1 MIMKNFRFAVY
12 LFITIGVSSAEAGAY
27 EDFFRA
33 VANDRAPVVEALL
46 RRGFDPNSP
55 DERGHSALIVAL
67 QNGSDRVVAA
77 LLAHPGLQ
85 VDTANAAGETALMI
99 AALRGDRAV
108 AEQLLGRG
116 AQVDREGW
124 SPLHYAASGPATPLV
139 ALLLDRGAAID
150 ARSPNGTTPLM
161 MAARYGDERS
171 ALLLLER
178 GADARKRNERELTA
192 ADFARMAGR
201 TGLAERLEKA
211 AR

>member
-1 MIMKNFRFAVY
+1 MMMKHFKFAAY
-12 LFITIGVSSAEAGAY
+12 LVLAIGVSSARSGAY
-27 EDFFRA
+27 EDFFKA
-33 VANDRAPVVEALL
+33 VASDQAAVVEALL

-55 DERGHSALIVAL
+55 DERGRSALMVAL
-67 QNGSDRVVAA
+67 QSGSGRVVAA

-85 VDTANAAGETALMI
+85 IDSANAAGETALMI
-99 AALRGDRAV
+99 AALRGERAA
-108 AEQLLGRG
+108 AEQLLERG
-116 AQVDREGW
+116 AQVNREGW
-124 SPLHYAASGPATPLV
+124 SPLHYAASGPSTALV

-178 GADARKRNERELTA
+178 GADARKRNDRDLTA
-192 ADFARMAGR
+192 ADFARLSSRA
-201 TGLAERLEKA
+201 GLAERLEKA

>member
-1 MIMKNFRFAVY
+1 MMMKHFKFAAY
-12 LFITIGVSSAEAGAY
+12 LVLAIGVSSARSGAY
-27 EDFFRA
+27 EDFFKA
-33 VANDRAPVVEALL
+33 VASDQAAVVEALL

-55 DERGHSALIVAL
+55 DERGRSALIVAL
-67 QNGSDRVVAA
+67 QSGSGRVVAA

-85 VDTANAAGETALMI
+85 IDSANAAGETALMI
-99 AALRGDRAV
+99 AALGGERAA
-108 AEQLLGRG
+108 AEQILARG
-116 AQVDREGW
+116 AQVNREGW
-124 SPLHYAASGPATPLV
+124 SPLHYAASGPSTALV

-178 GADARKRNERELTA
+178 GADARKRNDRDLTA
-192 ADFARMAGR
+192 ADFARLAGR
-201 TGLAERLEKA
+201 AGLAERLEKA